1 MSFAV
6 VAEYQ
11 KMKIRRFTMGN
22 VIVGQSGGPTSVIN
36 ASLAGVYKTA
46 KDRGANKVY
55 GMQNGI
61 KGLIE
66 GRYVDLSHHI
76 RDNLDV
82 ELLRRTPSAFLGS
95 CRYKLPSHHDNE
107 EVFAQIFSKLKELDV
122 EGFLYIGGNDSMD
135 SVMKLSK
142 YAQDTGSNIRFV
154 GVPKTIDNDLAVTDH
169 TPGFGSAAKYIGS
182 VFKEIIRDGLVYGNG
197 QINIVE
203 IMGRNAGWLTA
214 AASLSRC
221 EDCEGPDMIFLPET
235 PFCLETLYENIN
247 SLYERNSK
255 SVVIAV
261 SEGIKFADGSYV
273 CEYESQSSKST
284 DAFGHKSLGGTASVL
299 ASLVSEKFKRKTRP
313 IELSVLQRAAAHMQ
327 SRTDNAEAFL
337 AGGHAVKAALSGMT
351 GKTVVFERT
360 SDDPYMIDTAL
371 VEVEKI
377 ANVEKKVPDLWITEN
392 GSYVSKELTD
402 YIKPLIQGELS
413 QIMVDG
419 LPRHLV
425 LK

>member
-1 MSFAV
+1 
-6 VAEYQ
+6 
-11 KMKIRRFTMGN
+11 MGN
-22 VIVGQSGGPTSVIN
+22 VIVGQSGGPTAVIN

-61 KGLIE
+61 KGFIE

-76 RDNLDV
+76 RDNLDI
-82 ELLRRTPSAFLGS
+82 ELLRRTPSSFLGS

-107 EVFAQIFSKLKELDV
+107 EIFAQIFDKLKEL
-122 EGFLYIGGNDSMD
+122 EIECFLYIGGNDSMD
-135 SVMKLSK
+135 SVMKLSR

-154 GVPKTIDNDLAVTDH
+154 GVPKTIDNDLAITDH

-182 VFKEIIRDGLVYGNG
+182 VFKEIIRDGSVYGNG

-214 AASLSRC
+214 AASLARC

-235 PFCLETLYENIN
+235 PFSIEGLYEKIN

-255 SVVIAV
+255 AIVIAV
-261 SEGIKFADGSYV
+261 SEGIQLADGTYV
-273 CEYESQSSKST
+273 CEYDSQSAKST

-299 ASLVSEKFKRKTRP
+299 SGLVSEKFKRKTRS
-313 IELSVLQRAAAHMQ
+313 IELSILQRAAAHMQ

-337 AGGHAVKAALSGMT
+337 AGGQAVKAALSGMT
-351 GKTVVFERT
+351 GMTVVFERT
-360 SDDPYMIDTAL
+360 SDDPYMIETAL

-402 YIKPLIQGELS
+402 YMRPLIQGELS
-413 QIMVDG
+413 QVMVDG
-419 LPRHLV
+419 LPRHLI
-425 LK
+425 LNPQTLG